1 MISRSLGHRAPLL
14 WLVLPFIAGLAAGK
28 IFIIG
33 SPPLLLS
40 GAVAVAVYA
49 LASAW
54 RGWPGWAPA
63 LVVTMVLC
71 GLASYALHRVRLPA
85 WDSLPPREARLSLEV
100 ERVFASQDPRRA
112 SGLARVVA
120 ADEHLGDLVG
130 QRLYFSLN
138 LRRGEA
144 RPVRSAELATVG
156 VLVTLPR
163 NPPVDTFDGYL
174 AGAGMNFRLTR
185 GQVLTELS
193 PAHAYYR
200 FCDRA
205 AERFNAI
212 LGLGIEEKHP
222 GLAGLL
228 RAMMLG
234 QTHELSSEQRTL
246 FMQSGTMHLFAIS
259 GLNIG
264 VIAGALH
271 FILALL
277 RLPAWGRLII
287 GAGLLWLFVDITGAS
302 PSAVR
307 AFVMAT
313 FVHAAFVL
321 RQPRNALAALAA
333 SAFAV
338 LLVAPLQVFSASFLM
353 SYGIVAALLVLGLP
367 LGDAWVERW
376 TPWRLLPKPT
386 WRWWHHAGDW
396 IWRWLALA
404 LAIGVATTL
413 IGLVTGVQ
421 FFGLL
426 TPGALVANLVLIP
439 LAMLATLA
447 GFISMMV
454 GLTGIGMLA
463 IPPNQIAA
471 GFLWCIE
478 RLVEF
483 SAKVPGV
490 YLPAKFIS
498 PWVAPTLLV
507 SLLALLLAG
516 YGARWR
522 GRRWW
527 LPPFALVALALV
539 FGVSYP

>member
-1 MISRSLGHRAPLL
+1 MTSRSLGHRAPLL
-14 WLVLPFIAGLAAGK
+14 WLVLPFIAGLALGK
-28 IFIIG
+28 TVSLG
-33 SPPLLLS
+33 STPLLLI
-40 GAVAVAVYA
+40 GAVGTSLYA
-49 LASAW
+49 ILAGW
-54 RGWPGWAPA
+54 RGWRGWGLA
-63 LVVTMVLC
+63 LGASMILC
-71 GLASYALHRVRLPA
+71 GAASYALHRVRLPA

-185 GQVLTELS
+185 GQVLTELR

-212 LGLGIEEKHP
+212 LGFGIEEKHP

-271 FILALL
+271 FLLALL
-277 RLPAWGRLII
+277 RLPAWGRLIG
-287 GAGLLWLFVDITGAS
+287 GAALLWLFVDITGAS

-338 LLVAPLQVFSASFLM
+338 LLVAPLQIFSASFLM

-367 LGDAWVERW
+367 LGDAWVQRW

-396 IWRWLALA
+396 VWRWLALA

-413 IGLVTGVQ
+413 VSLVTGVQ

-426 TPGALVANLVLIP
+426 TPGGLAANLVLIP
-439 LAMLATLA
+439 GAMAATLA
-447 GFISMMV
+447 GFLSMLV
-454 GLTGIGMLA
+454 GLAGVDILA
-463 IPPNQIAA
+463 SVCNHVAA
-471 GFLWCIE
+471 FLLWCIE
-478 RLVEF
+478 WVV
-483 SAKVPGV
+483 SASVQVPGV

-498 PWVAPTLLV
+498 PWVGPTLFV
-507 SLLALLLAG
+507 ALLALLLAG
-516 YGARWR
+516 YAARWR